1 MKKLTLLTIMFY
13 SFSSVACKEENKTV
27 YDYLNDEPLLR
38 STLADCTS
46 GRLSQYDD
54 TCHVV
59 KKAYALLDPY
69 KHGILTE
76 GQLKKLGKK

>member
-38 STLADCTS
+38 STLADCKS
-46 GRLSQYDD
+46 GKLNNYDH
-54 TCHVV
+54 TCNVV

-69 KHGILTE
+69 KEGIIPE
-76 GQLKKLGKK
+76 EKLKKWGKK